1 MLIKLNGQIQKTGG
15 KVEKE
20 YELSELWKLYSPKWF
35 PDNTERLLSFGDK
48 NSSVR
53 NNLKNNLFF
62 AKEKIQIISLGDE
75 KYIRTKD
82 GDIEFSLDNL
92 KTFLDEVI
100 IQAACNE
107 SVANPSLKKRIEE
120 AKKDFITPSI
130 EEYLKLYPCE
140 EKSNK
145 YSNFI
150 IENTPYIEQNYIED
164 YSEQMSDEEKLT
176 SIVQKERRYLMQDF
190 DLKNDNLGGECEN
203 SSARIILDC
212 TSKGLSDAT
221 YLSPHKYV
229 GGEGHNCAIANLN
242 GKSYLI
248 DCTYSQFFVKDPWI
262 NNHCGIYMMNN
273 KKRSEVA
280 NQILMYGWIEATP
293 ENIKA
298 YMDGFTMAERESFEE
313 TGITAKEYIEMLKSN
328 KDNPINV
335 ISNILEQNNLAENKT
350 SNNSSADKISELR
363 IQMEWLFNSK
373 SDLSVE
379 EMHEQCNTLGL
390 NFNKE
395 IDRAKAISTFHIE
408 MDEYDQLSQEE
419 KTSKWNGMLERANV
433 LGLTME
439 NELYFAHARNE
450 LRKEISNSYSGNGTM
465 TDTEISEECSALG
478 LNYDYETNQI
488 KDVIENNGK
497 SDNEKNTE
505 DLKSEFEDDYYL
517 YSHGLSD
524 LSKEDLN
531 KKYKA
536 LGIKINITFSR
547 NDMKNV
553 ASDVL
558 AREVQSSQLKLKQD
572 YIEINNPEQETN
584 KTLE

>member
-505 DLKSEFEDDYYL
+505 DL
-517 YSHGLSD
+517 
-524 LSKEDLN
+524 N

>member
-242 GKSYLI
+242 GKGYLI

-505 DLKSEFEDDYYL
+505 DL
-517 YSHGLSD
+517 
-524 LSKEDLN
+524 N

>member
-1 MLIKLNGQIQKTGG
+1 
-15 KVEKE
+15 
-20 YELSELWKLYSPKWF
+20 
-35 PDNTERLLSFGDK
+35 
-48 NSSVR
+48 
-53 NNLKNNLFF
+53 
-62 AKEKIQIISLGDE
+62 
-75 KYIRTKD
+75 
-82 GDIEFSLDNL
+82 
-92 KTFLDEVI
+92 
-100 IQAACNE
+100 
-107 SVANPSLKKRIEE
+107 
-120 AKKDFITPSI
+120 
-130 EEYLKLYPCE
+130 
-140 EKSNK
+140 
-145 YSNFI
+145 
-150 IENTPYIEQNYIED
+150 
-164 YSEQMSDEEKLT
+164 
-176 SIVQKERRYLMQDF
+176 
-190 DLKNDNLGGECEN
+190 
-203 SSARIILDC
+203 
-212 TSKGLSDAT
+212 
-221 YLSPHKYV
+221 
-229 GGEGHNCAIANLN
+229 
-242 GKSYLI
+242 
-248 DCTYSQFFVKDPWI
+248 
-262 NNHCGIYMMNN
+262 
-273 KKRSEVA
+273 
-280 NQILMYGWIEATP
+280 
-293 ENIKA
+293 
-298 YMDGFTMAERESFEE
+298 
-313 TGITAKEYIEMLKSN
+313 
-328 KDNPINV
+328 
-335 ISNILEQNNLAENKT
+335 
-350 SNNSSADKISELR
+350 
-363 IQMEWLFNSK
+363 MEWLFNSK

>member
-35 PDNTERLLSFGDK
+35 PDNTEQLLSFGDK

-505 DLKSEFEDDYYL
+505 DL
-517 YSHGLSD
+517 
-524 LSKEDLN
+524 N